1 MPHELLSRYL
11 GQVEAAVFQYPTA
24 YVERYVA
31 EILTP
36 ERANLRLRIRF
47 ESGCLL
53 EINEAVVVVENQLTF
68 LDYRYHCQDKNNQL
82 LFRYDSTPH
91 FPDLPTFPHH
101 KHLPTDVIAS
111 EKPDI
116 TQVLQEAS
124 QQLPGFQ

>member
-1 MPHELLSRYL
+1 MPHRVLSGYL
-11 GQVEAAVFQYPTA
+11 QQVETALAQYRNA
-24 YVERYVA
+24 YVERYIE

-47 ESGCLL
+47 NSGRLL
-53 EINEAVVVVENQLTF
+53 EINEAVMVVEHQLTW
-68 LDYRYHCQDKNNQL
+68 LDYRYHCQDENNQL

-91 FPDLPTFPHH
+91 FPDLSTFPHH
-101 KHLPTDVIAS
+101 KHLLEEVIAS